1 MTALGGRLRR
11 PVPLVVLGGGGF
23 ARNVLDVVE
32 SAGRSGMRCRLLG
45 VLDRDDRLNPALAR
59 RGCRLLGTEAAL
71 AHLDARYLIAIADPA
86 IRRRLDRYAGDL
98 GRLPAVAVH
107 AAASVSAHTRLG
119 PGAVVTAGARIA
131 SDVTIGR
138 HVHVNFNATVGHD
151 VELGSFVTLH
161 PQAAVSGNAVL
172 ADGVTLGA
180 GAVVLPGV
188 RIGRGATVGAGAV
201 VLHDVGAGQTVVG
214 VPARPARH
222 QDPAGATFR
231 PDAS

>member
-1 MTALGGRLRR
+1 MTTARPRLRR

-23 ARNVLDVVE
+23 ARNVIDAVE
-32 SAGRSGMRCRLLG
+32 SAGQSGMRCRLLG
-45 VLDRDDRLNPALAR
+45 VLDRDDRLSPALAR

-71 AHLDARYLIAIADPA
+71 AHLDARYLIAIADPSV
-86 IRRRLDRYAGDL
+86 RRRLDRYAQRL

-119 PGAVVTAGARIA
+119 PGTVVSAGARIA
-131 SDVTIGR
+131 SDVTVGR

-151 VELGSFVTLH
+151 VQLGNFVTLH

-188 RIGRGATVGAGAV
+188 RLGPGATVGAGAV
-201 VLHDVGAGQTVVG
+201 VLRDVAAGQTVVG
-214 VPARPARH
+214 VPARPARRH
-222 QDPAGATFR
+222 DPADATFR